1 MAHFSELN
9 TENIVTRVLATNNND
24 PEEGYLFLQENF
36 GGVWVK
42 TSYNTY
48 GGVHSLGGEPFR
60 KNFGRVGYL
69 FDFDR
74 DAFIPPKPF
83 DSWSLNEES
92 YLWQPPVAY
101 PTDDKF
107 YTWSEDDLNWK
118 EVINA

>member
-9 TENIVTRVLATNNND
+9 TENIVTRVLVTNNND
-24 PEEGYLFLQENF
+24 PEEGHLFLQENF

-60 KNFGRVGYL
+60 KNFGKVGYF

-74 DAFIPPKPF
+74 DERAASPTCRAQKIP
-83 DSWSLNEES
+83 
-92 YLWQPPVAY
+92 
-101 PTDDKF
+101 
-107 YTWSEDDLNWK
+107 
-118 EVINA
+118 